1 MTRIAELR
9 QQMAATHAQIES
21 ILAKSRTE
29 NRSLNTEEQAAFDK
43 ASAEITGQ
51 LKTIEA
57 EERAAEAASKLTQQ
71 TEERA
76 VSGGDQATATKAA
89 EAWNMFVRAGFTGL
103 NDEQRSLVG
112 KWRSTNT
119 DYRALSIVTN
129 TAGQYTVPTSW
140 ETDVVLGM
148 KSYTGILDTGVA
160 KVITTSGG
168 NPINYPTM
176 NDTANVGAILA
187 ENTAAGEQDV
197 AFGQVTIGA
206 YKYTTKLIKVPIEL
220 LQDSAVDVEGLIR
233 EAMSERLGRIWNTH
247 LTVGDG
253 STQPQ
258 GIVTAAA
265 LGKTAAAAVAFTSN
279 EMLDLIHS
287 VDPAYRNGARLMFHD
302 TTLKAI
308 LQLADSQNRPLF
320 QPSYRDAAPATVHGY
335 PFTIN
340 QDMAVPAAAAKFM
353 LFGNFKY
360 FLVRRAMG
368 LDMLRLSERYA
379 ESAQVAF
386 VGFARM
392 DSKYIDA
399 SGGAVKYMRNA

>member
-21 ILAKSRTE
+21 ILAKSRDE
-29 NRSLNTEEQAAFDK
+29 KRSLNTEEQAAFDK

-71 TEERA
+71 TEERS

-89 EAWNMFVRAGFTGL
+89 EAWNMFIRAGFTGL
-103 NDEQRSLVG
+103 NDEQRALVG

-140 ETDVVLGM
+140 ETEVVLGM
-148 KSYTGILDTGVA
+148 KSYTGILDNGVA
-160 KVITTSGG
+160 TVITTSGG

-197 AFGQVTIGA
+197 AFGQATIGA
-206 YKYTTKLIKVPIEL
+206 YKYTTKLIKIPIEL

-233 EAMSERLGRIWNTH
+233 AAMSERLGRIWNTH

-258 GIVTAAA
+258 GIVTAAG

-308 LQLADSQNRPLF
+308 LQLVDTQNRPLF

-379 ESAQVAF
+379 EAAQVAF